1 MTTDNVKN
9 DSTASAMRILIVDD
23 DSVSRLMLVTMLKK
37 AGYET
42 EEAVNGTEAWLVM
55 QRPDAPKL
63 AIIDWVM
70 PEMDGLEVIRR
81 IRAQPMGH
89 FPFLILLTACEK
101 MADILA
107 GFNAGANDYL
117 TKPYHAEELQA
128 RLEVGRRMIDLQDR
142 LTSKI
147 AELGQA
153 LEQIK
158 ILSGIIP
165 ICAGCKKIR
174 DDAGYWQQVE
184 MYISK
189 HSEAKFTHGICPECE
204 KRLYAELDEKRDH
217 DT

>member
-1 MTTDNVKN
+1 MSDKVAN
-9 DSTASAMRILIVDD
+9 DAAASAMRILIADD
-23 DSVSRLMLVTMLKK
+23 DPVSRLMLSALLKK
-37 AGYET
+37 AGYEI
-42 EEAVNGTEAWLVM
+42 EEAVNGPEAWKAM

-81 IRAQPMGH
+81 IRAQPIGH
-89 FPFLILLTACEK
+89 LPFIILLTACVK
-101 MADILA
+101 MSDILA
-107 GFNAGANDYL
+107 GFSAGANDYL

-142 LTSKI
+142 LTTKI
-147 AELGQA
+147 TELGQA

-158 ILSGIIP
+158 LLSGIIP
-165 ICAGCKKIR
+165 ICSGCKKIR

-204 KRLYAELDEKRDH
+204 KKLYLEFDGKRDY

>member
-1 MTTDNVKN
+1 MSDKAKNNVA
-9 DSTASAMRILIVDD
+9 ASAMRILIADD
-23 DSVSRLMLVTMLKK
+23 DPVSRLMLAALLKK

>member
-1 MTTDNVKN
+1 MSDKAKNNVA
-9 DSTASAMRILIVDD
+9 ASAMRILIADD
-23 DSVSRLMLVTMLKK
+23 DPVSRLMLAALLEK

-42 EEAVNGTEAWLVM
+42 EEAANGTEAWLAM
-55 QRPDAPKL
+55 KRPDAPKL

-81 IRAQPMGH
+81 IRALPTGH

-117 TKPYHAEELQA
+117 AKPYHAEELQA

-147 AELGQA
+147 TELGQA

-204 KRLYAELDEKRDH
+204 KRLYAELDEERDH

>member
-1 MTTDNVKN
+1 MSDKGEDNSAA
-9 DSTASAMRILIVDD
+9 STMRVLIADD
-23 DSVSRLMLVTMLKK
+23 DPVSRLMLAALLKK

-42 EEAVNGTEAWLVM
+42 EEAVNGMEAWRAM

-63 AIIDWVM
+63 AIIDWIM
-70 PEMDGLEVIRR
+70 PEIDGLDVIRR
-81 IRAQPMGH
+81 IRTLPGGH
-89 FPFLILLTACEK
+89 FPFLILLTACGK

-107 GFNAGANDYL
+107 GFQAGANDYL

-128 RLEVGRRMIDLQDR
+128 RIEVGRRMIDLQDR
-142 LTSKI
+142 LTAKI

-158 ILSGIIP
+158 ILTGIIP

-184 MYISK
+184 MYISN
-189 HSEAKFTHGICPECE
+189 HSDAKFTHGICPECE
-204 KRLYAELDEKRDH
+204 KRLYAELDGNRDH

>member
-1 MTTDNVKN
+1 MSDKEAN
-9 DSTASAMRILIVDD
+9 DAAASAMRILIADD
-23 DSVSRLMLVTMLKK
+23 DPVSRLMLSALLKK
-37 AGYET
+37 VGYEI
-42 EEAVNGTEAWLVM
+42 EEAVNGTEAWKAM

-81 IRAQPMGH
+81 IRAQPTGH
-89 FPFLILLTACEK
+89 LPFIILLTACVK
-101 MADILA
+101 MSDILA
-107 GFNAGANDYL
+107 GFSAGANDYL

-142 LTSKI
+142 LTTKI
-147 AELGQA
+147 TELGQA

-158 ILSGIIP
+158 LLSGIIP
-165 ICAGCKKIR
+165 ICSGCKKIR

-204 KRLYAELDEKRDH
+204 KKLYLEFDGKRDH

>member
-1 MTTDNVKN
+1 MPDKVNI
-9 DSTASAMRILIVDD
+9 DSAATAMRILIADD
-23 DSVSRLMLVTMLKK
+23 DPVSRLMLSALLKK
-37 AGYET
+37 VGYEI
-42 EEAVNGTEAWLVM
+42 EEAVNGTEAWKAM

-81 IRAQPMGH
+81 IRAQPTGH
-89 FPFLILLTACEK
+89 LPFIILLTACVK
-101 MADILA
+101 MSDILA
-107 GFNAGANDYL
+107 GFSAGANDYL

-142 LTSKI
+142 LTTKI
-147 AELGQA
+147 TELGQA

-158 ILSGIIP
+158 LLSGIIP
-165 ICAGCKKIR
+165 ICSGCKKIR

-204 KRLYAELDEKRDH
+204 KKLYLEFDGKRDH

>member
-1 MTTDNVKN
+1 MSDKAKKNVA
-9 DSTASAMRILIVDD
+9 ASAMRILIADD
-23 DSVSRLMLVTMLKK
+23 DPVSRLMLASLLKK

-42 EEAVNGTEAWLVM
+42 EEAVNGKEAWLAM

-63 AIIDWVM
+63 AIIDWIM

-81 IRAQPMGH
+81 IRSLPMGH
-89 FPFLILLTACEK
+89 FPFLILLTVCGIQE
-101 MADILA
+101 DIIE

-117 TKPYHAEELQA
+117 TKPYNTEELKA
-128 RLEVGRRMIDLQDR
+128 RLKVGRRMIDLQDR
-142 LTSKI
+142 LTAKI

-158 ILSGIIP
+158 IMSGIIP
-165 ICAGCKKIR
+165 ICAGCKKVR

-184 MYISK
+184 MYISQ

-204 KRLYAELDEKRDH
+204 KKLYAELEEKSDH